1 MQNYCWH
8 LRYGHGLGLQSW
20 DSYAIVDVKDV
31 STKVGVI
38 LYRQDFGFSPRRW
51 VSWVLGKIPGQN
63 SHDESREGVNY
74 QRLWERSRVVLDV
87 RNSLG
92 QWHLLLIVQ
101 LVVNTLAVRGLV
113 LFQLAVIQHV
123 RIASQDLPVVN
134 LHVEHWVSA
143 PGDRLAPLVSLDLL
157 LQALVQAP
165 HQVGRHLVQVELQRI
180 NPTQLP
186 G

>member
-1 MQNYCWH
+1 
-8 LRYGHGLGLQSW
+8 
-20 DSYAIVDVKDV
+20 VDVKDV

-51 VSWVLGKIPGQN
+51 VSLVLGKIPGQ
-63 SHDESREGVNY
+63 HQHRDESREGGNY

-92 QWHLLLIVQ
+92 QWHLLLIGQ

-123 RIASQDLPVVN
+123 GIASQDLPAVN
-134 LHVEHWVSA
+134 LHVGHWVSA

-180 NPTQLP
+180 NPTQIARPKRSWALLP
-186 G
+186 ADEHLGRRLSLLQ